1 MAEKNSVKTSEIDRS
16 DEIDLGRLLGT
27 LLDNRWLIIGVTA
40 LFNIVGIAYAML
52 TTPIY
57 KADAL
62 IQVEQSGGESL
73 LKDLSSML
81 PDAKP
86 QSAAEIE
93 LIKSRMVIGK
103 TIDDLGLNIDV
114 RQKYFPI
121 FGKGIARLMNA
132 EPGKIAVSRLDVPD
146 SWQDEPLTLKVIDK
160 ENYTLTGADILS
172 FSGKVGQIE
181 NHNGIELLVSDIQA
195 QNDTVFLLRKLNSL
209 TTIKDLLDG
218 FSVGDKGKDTGVLG
232 LSLEGTDPALTSK
245 ILNSIT
251 QNYLQQNV
259 ERKSEEAGRSLQ
271 FLKEQLPNVRGALN
285 DAENKLNTFRQ
296 QNDSVDL
303 SLEAKAVLDTMV
315 SVESQLNELTFKE
328 AEISKLYTREHPA
341 YRALIEKRKTL
352 QQERDKLN
360 KRVGAMPKTQQE
372 ILRLTRDVQAGQ
384 EVYMQLLNK
393 QQELSINKASTVGNV
408 RIIDKAVVQPK
419 PVKPNKPLIVLLAM
433 LVGGIV
439 STAFVIIKTL
449 LHKGIESPEQLE
461 EIGINVYASVPLSEW
476 QQKKDNALLAKG
488 KKSNTRA
495 TELLAI
501 GNPADL
507 AIEAIRSLR
516 TSLHFA
522 MMEAKNNV
530 LMISGATPSI
540 GKTFVSANLGAVIA
554 QAGQRVLIVDCDM
567 RKGYAHEL
575 MGAQSSNGLSDI
587 LSGQLNIKDA
597 VRKSHVNNM
606 DFIPRGQIPPNP
618 SELLMHNRF
627 ADFIKWTAEN
637 YDLVLLDTPPIL
649 AVTDAAIISRH
660 VGTSLLVARFEMNTV
675 KEIEVSVRCFEQ
687 NGTEIKGVILN
698 AIVKRAASYYGYGN
712 YHYYTYEYKSDKS
725 SSHNLGIK

>member
-27 LLDNRWLIIGVTA
+27 LLDNRWLIVGVTA
-40 LFNIVGIAYAML
+40 LFTIVGITYAML
-52 TTPIY
+52 ATPIY

-62 IQVEQSGGESL
+62 IQVEQSGGDSL
-73 LKDLSSML
+73 IKDISNML

-93 LIKSRMVIGK
+93 LIKSRMVMGK
-103 TIDDLGLNIDV
+103 TINELALDIDV
-114 RQKYFPI
+114 REKYFPI
-121 FGKGIARLMNA
+121 IGKGIARLSNSQQG
-132 EPGKIAVSRLDVPD
+132 EIAVSRLDVPE
-146 SWQDEPLTLKVIDK
+146 SWEDEQLMLNVIDK
-160 ENYTLTGADILS
+160 ENYIIKGGDTVL
-172 FSGKVGQIE
+172 FSGKVGQVE
-181 NHNGIELLVSDIQA
+181 NHNGITILVSDVLA
-195 QNDTVFLLRKLNSL
+195 DDGTSFKLKKLNPVTAL
-209 TTIKDLLDG
+209 TELLDN
-218 FSVGDKGKDTGVLG
+218 FYVADKGKDTGVLG
-232 LSLEGTDPALTSK
+232 LSLEGEDPILTTK
-245 ILNSIT
+245 ILNSIS

-259 ERKSEEAGRSLQ
+259 ERKSEEAGRSLE
-271 FLKEQLPNVRGALN
+271 FLKEQLPNIRGQLN

-341 YRALIEKRKTL
+341 YRALMEKRKTL

-419 PVKPNKPLIVLLAM
+419 PVKPKKTLIVLLAM
-433 LVGGIV
+433 ILGAMA
-439 STAFVIIKTL
+439 STAFVVLKTL

-461 EIGINVYASVPLSEW
+461 ELGINVYASVPLSEW
-476 QQKKDNALLAKG
+476 QQKKDKALLAKG
-488 KKSNTRA
+488 KKSNTRS

-530 LMISGATPSI
+530 LMISGASPS
-540 GKTFVSANLGAVIA
+540 
-554 QAGQRVLIVDCDM
+554 
-567 RKGYAHEL
+567 
-575 MGAQSSNGLSDI
+575 
-587 LSGQLNIKDA
+587 
-597 VRKSHVNNM
+597 
-606 DFIPRGQIPPNP
+606 
-618 SELLMHNRF
+618 
-627 ADFIKWTAEN
+627 
-637 YDLVLLDTPPIL
+637 
-649 AVTDAAIISRH
+649 
-660 VGTSLLVARFEMNTV
+660 
-675 KEIEVSVRCFEQ
+675 
-687 NGTEIKGVILN
+687 
-698 AIVKRAASYYGYGN
+698 
-712 YHYYTYEYKSDKS
+712 
-725 SSHNLGIK
+725 

>member
-1 MAEKNSVKTSEIDRS
+1 MTEKTSVKVSETNS

-40 LFNIVGIAYAML
+40 VFTVLGIMYAML
-52 TTPIY
+52 ATPVY

-62 IQVEQSGGESL
+62 IQVEQSSGNSL
-73 LKDLSSML
+73 LNDISSML

-86 QSAAEIE
+86 QSAAEVE

-103 TIDDLGLNIDV
+103 TVNDLVLDISV
-114 RQKYFPI
+114 QQKYFPLV
-121 FGKGIARLMNA
+121 GKGIARLA
-132 EPGKIAVSRLDVPD
+132 GSEPGKIAVSRLDVPA
-146 SWQDEPLTLKVIDK
+146 SWQDETLSLEVLPNQQYAVEAGDVVKF
-160 ENYTLTGADILS
+160 TGTI
-172 FSGKVGQIE
+172 GQLE
-181 NHNGIELLVSDIQA
+181 NHNGITLLVSDIVAEPGTIFRIQ
-195 QNDTVFLLRKLNSL
+195 KLNQL
-209 TTIKDLLDG
+209 TAINDLLEN
-218 FSVGDKGKDTGVLG
+218 FSVADKGKDTGVLA
-232 LSLEGTDPALTSK
+232 LSLEGDDPTLTTK
-245 ILNSIT
+245 ILSSIS

-259 ERKSEEAGRSLQ
+259 ERKSEEAGKSLE
-271 FLKEQLPNVRGALN
+271 FLKEQLPNVRSSLN
-285 DAENKLNTFRQ
+285 DAENKLNQFRQ
-296 QNDSVDL
+296 QNESVDL
-303 SLEAKAVLDTMV
+303 SLEAKAVLDTTV
-315 SVESQLNELTFKE
+315 AVEAQLNELTFKE

-341 YRALIEKRKTL
+341 YRALMEKRKTL
-352 QQERDKLN
+352 EQERDKLN

-408 RIIDKAVVQPK
+408 RIVDNAVIQPK
-419 PVKPNKPLIVLLAM
+419 PVKPKKALIVLLAM
-433 LVGGIV
+433 ILGGMA
-439 STAFVIIKTL
+439 STAFVILKTL

-461 EIGINVYASVPLSEW
+461 ELGINVYASVPLSEW
-476 QQKKDNALLAKG
+476 QQKKDRALLG
-488 KKSNTRA
+488 KKSKKGNTRA
-495 TELLAI
+495 TDLLAL

-530 LMISGATPSI
+530 LMISGASPAI

-554 QAGQRVLIVDCDM
+554 QSGQRVLIVDCDM

-575 MGAQSSNGLSDI
+575 MGTHGTDGLSDI
-587 LSGQLNIKDA
+587 LSGQCGAEKS
-597 VRKSHVNNM
+597 VRKTAVENM
-606 DFIPRGQIPPNP
+606 DFIPRGQVPPNP
-618 SELLMHNRF
+618 SELLMHSRF
-627 ADFIKWTAEN
+627 AEFLNWAGEH

-660 VGTSLLVARFEMNTV
+660 AGTSLLVARFEMNTV
-675 KEIEVSVRCFEQ
+675 KEIEVSIRRFEQ

-712 YHYYTYEYKSDKS
+712 YHYYTYDYKSEK
-725 SSHNLGIK
+725 